1 MILGLIGDVHCQ
13 VAALRASIRYLRAQ
27 KVDELLCVGDILDG
41 PGEPNPTVALLRENQ
56 VVTVAGNHDRWVV
69 GDSMR
74 DLEDA
79 TPRRKIDQANIAWL
93 GSLPQ
98 TLDIPT
104 PHGLALLCHGMG
116 KNDMVGVRPDDEGYA
131 LETNTELSLLVSQ
144 KKYRY
149 VLNGHTHRRMVRT
162 ISDLTIINAGTLH
175 PGYDPMFTLVD
186 FSAQIVRF
194 FDVRDPERIHL
205 AEQVALTSG
214 KPAPRP

>member
-1 MILGLIGDVHCQ
+1 MIVGLIGDVHCQ

-27 KVDELLCVGDILDG
+27 GAETLLCVGDVLDG
-41 PGEPNPTVALLRENQ
+41 PGEPNPTVALLREND
-56 VVTVAGNHDRWVV
+56 VLTVTGNHDRWVI
-69 GDSMR
+69 GDNMR
-74 DLEDA
+74 DLVDA
-79 TPRRKIDQANIAWL
+79 TPRRKIDQQHITWL

-98 TLDIPT
+98 TLDIST

-131 LETNTELSLLVSQ
+131 LETNTELTQLLVG

-149 VLNGHTHRRMVRT
+149 VLNGHTHRRMVRS
-162 ISDLTIINAGTLH
+162 IDGLTIINAGTLH
-175 PGYDPMFTLVD
+175 PGYGPVFTLVD

-194 FDVRDPERIHL
+194 FDVADPERIHL
-205 AEQVALTSG
+205 VEQVALTSG